1 MFNFVVINLYCQ
13 ESIMC
18 VHPMNIGYDELS
30 RDIYETRFSHDT
42 NDSCD
47 YIELTKEINADS
59 EDLILIN
66 LNIRGLYSKLGR
78 LNYILNNATERQAD
92 VVTLSETWLS
102 KYTPQFSIP
111 GYKMYRKDRVGKK
124 GGGVAVLVST
134 ALNSRELEVENTNV
148 NLEMC
153 GAQIKTNK
161 GQLGI
166 VSMYRPPNTN
176 ASNFSQIFGRIVRK
190 IKKNCKDVIIGLDHN
205 MDFLKSHIHG
215 PTTDFIDEILN
226 LGLLPTISRPTRIT
240 KTTATLI
247 DNILIDHKHG
257 EQHDSYVVIDDTS
270 DHLPC
275 ISIVKNL
282 LINNHTKVK
291 IESRDTREKNIK
303 RLKTKFND
311 IDWESMFN
319 TNDVNEM
326 TASFHTRLC
335 QEIEKICPRTSRI
348 LNYSKLRREPWLS
361 NGIMKSITRAK
372 ALYKDT
378 LMKNCSNQTIVKYKE
393 YNCMLQRVKHHAKRK
408 YYYDKCTEFR
418 NDTKKLW
425 QTINSLCGKQ
435 NDKTNVITCLRI
447 DNIRNYNS
455 KSIANEFS
463 KHFAT
468 VGRNYAEKIPHS
480 KTNIDTYLSK
490 LQSNKGSI
498 FLQPTNPIEIKRLI
512 GKLPNK
518 GSSGFD
524 KIDNIMLKK
533 LEPEVATQISIIA
546 NASMTQG
553 IFPELMKN
561 ALIVP
566 LYKAKSRELV
576 TNYRPISLLLTI
588 SKLIEKIVY
597 KQVYNYLNT
606 TGQIYK
612 SQYGFRSAHSCEHAI
627 GELLGSI
634 VKNIQLGKDT
644 VTLMLDLSKAFDTL
658 QHSVVYKKLERYGL
672 RGNCLSW
679 FQSYL
684 TGRTLQVKCTNNSGK
699 EILSDICNVD
709 YGMPQGSCMGPLLFL
724 IFCNDLHLNLQF
736 LDSVQF
742 ADDTTLHISHRNM
755 NYMKFCLTMDL
766 ESIDDWFRANKLT
779 PQH

>member
-1 MFNFVVINLYCQ
+1 MFNLSILTLSAVFNCVLNFDVIYSYCQ

-18 VHPMNIGYDELS
+18 VHPMNIGYDKLR

-47 YIELTKEINADS
+47 YIELTKEISADS
-59 EDLILIN
+59 EDLIVIN

-78 LNYILNNATERQAD
+78 LNYIINNATERQAD

-102 KYTPQFSIP
+102 KYTPQFNVP
-111 GYKMYRKDRVGKK
+111 GYKIYRKDRVGKK
-124 GGGVAVLVST
+124 GGGVAILVST
-134 ALNSRELEVENTNV
+134 ALNSRELDLENSNE

-176 ASNFSQIFGRIVRK
+176 ASNFGQTSGRIIRK

-205 MDFLKSHIHG
+205 MDFLKSHTHG
-215 PTTDFIDEILN
+215 PTTDFIEEILAV
-226 LGLLPTISRPTRIT
+226 GLLPTISRPTRIT

-247 DNILIDHKHG
+247 DNILTDHKHG
-257 EQHDSYVVIDDTS
+257 EQHNSYVAIDDTS

-275 ISIVKNL
+275 ISIVKNV
-282 LINNHTKVK
+282 LINNHTKVR

-303 RLKTKFND
+303 RLKAKLSET
-311 IDWESMFN
+311 DWDNLLN

-326 TASFHTRLC
+326 TDSFHTILC
-335 QEIEKICPRTSRI
+335 QEIEKFCSKTSRM
-348 LNYSKLRREPWLS
+348 LNYSRLRREPWLS
-361 NGIMKSITRAK
+361 NGIMKSIKRAK
-372 ALYKDT
+372 VLYKDT
-378 LMKNCSNQTIVKYKE
+378 LINGCSNHTIDRYKE
-393 YNCMLQRVKHHAKRK
+393 YNCMLQRVKRQAKCK
-408 YYYDKCTEFR
+408 YYFDKCTEFR

-447 DNIRNYNS
+447 DNVRNYNS

-468 VGRNYAEKIPHS
+468 VGRTYAEKIPHS

-498 FLQPTNPIEIKRLI
+498 FLQQTNPLEIKRLI

-518 GSSGFD
+518 GSSRFD

-553 IFPELMKN
+553 IFPDLMKN

-566 LYKAKSRELV
+566 LYKARSKELV

-606 TGQIYK
+606 MGQIYK

-634 VKNIQLGKDT
+634 VKIFN
-644 VTLMLDLSKAFDTL
+644 S
-658 QHSVVYKKLERYGL
+658 E
-672 RGNCLSW
+672 
-679 FQSYL
+679 
-684 TGRTLQVKCTNNSGK
+684 RTL
-699 EILSDICNVD
+699 
-709 YGMPQGSCMGPLLFL
+709 
-724 IFCNDLHLNLQF
+724 
-736 LDSVQF
+736 
-742 ADDTTLHISHRNM
+742 
-755 NYMKFCLTMDL
+755 
-766 ESIDDWFRANKLT
+766 
-779 PQH
+779 